1 MTTILEKEIQMIL
14 DVDPQDRTPDMIY
27 ELGILLEQRD
37 HLNKVNSQK
46 N

>member
-1 MTTILEKEIQMIL
+1 MTTILNKEIQMIL
-14 DVDPQDRTPDMIY
+14 DVDPEDRTPEMIWQ
-27 ELGILLEQRD
+27 LGVLLEQRD